1 MTVRVRFAPSP
12 TGHLHIG
19 SVRTALFNF
28 LYARRHGGDF
38 VLRIEDTDTN
48 RNIEGAELAFLDGF
62 RWLGMEWDEGID
74 IGGPYAPYRC
84 MERLDLYREHV
95 QTLLD
100 KGIAYPCF
108 CTDEELAQQREAA
121 EREGRVPRYSGVCY
135 ELSETER
142 QEKIAQGIPY
152 SIRFHV
158 PENRELVVDDLVRGH
173 VTFNSSDIG
182 DYVIVKSNGIPTYN
196 FQVVVDDAA
205 MKITHVIR
213 AEEHLSNTPRQI
225 LVFQA
230 FGYDIPKFAH
240 LPIVLDQHRKKLS
253 KRDPSVL
260 PIQKYEELGYVPH
273 AIINFLALLGWSPE
287 GEQELFDLESLA
299 SQFDLD
305 RISKAG
311 AVFDVD
317 KLNWMANQYF
327 KALDLKVATDM
338 VKQQLDRASRSLP
351 AGVPDDWLP
360 QIVSLFQEQ
369 MVCASDFLRLSEG
382 FLNSGSHTM
391 KRPNSCL
398 PNRAAARSSKL
409 TLPSR
414 RRTKFGRRTPVVRD
428 LSRFKRNR
436 ASRGARCLCRS
447 VLRLPVRSTVPTS
460 KRRLRCCQK
469 TGFLT
474 DLPVHS
480 KAGHNVSSCR
490 NDAFRALRLVY
501 VVGGRCQT
509 VYDREH
515 PPGQPGCEWVCR
527 LHRGAPAWQFG
538 RNGLALSKIRR

>member
-28 LYARRHGGDF
+28 LYARHHGGDF

-62 RWLGMEWDEGID
+62 RWLGMKWDEGTD

-84 MERLDLYREHV
+84 MERLDIYREHV
-95 QTLLD
+95 VKLLD

-135 ELSETER
+135 RLSEAER
-142 QEKIAQGIPY
+142 QEKIAQGIPH

-158 PENRELVVDDLVRGH
+158 PENRELVVDDLVRGQ

-327 KALDLKVATDM
+327 KALDLDVATVM
-338 VKQQLDRASRSLP
+338 VQKQLDRAEKRLP
-351 AGVPDDWLP
+351 EGVSDDWLP
-360 QIVSLFQEQ
+360 QIVALFQEQ

-382 FLNSGSHTM
+382 FFEQRVTYDEEAQQLLAEPGSRQVVEAYLALASVDEAWTADASRARFKQIQKEQGVKGRALFM
-391 KRPNSCL
+391 PV
-398 PNRAAARSSKL
+398 RAAI
-409 TLPSR
+409 TGQVHGP
-414 RRTKFGRRTPVVRD
+414 D
-428 LSRFKRNR
+428 L
-436 ASRGARCLCRS
+436 
-447 VLRLPVRSTVPTS
+447 
-460 KRRLRCCQK
+460 QK
-469 TGFLT
+469 TIAL
-474 DLPVHS
+474 LPKDWVLDRLAS
-480 KAGHNVSSCR
+480 
-490 NDAFRALRLVY
+490 ALESR
-501 VVGGRCQT
+501 
-509 VYDREH
+509 
-515 PPGQPGCEWVCR
+515 
-527 LHRGAPAWQFG
+527 
-538 RNGLALSKIRR
+538 S